1 MGSIFS
7 CLKIKAESHISTFHS
22 EKAWKEHWKANQNST
37 KLMVI
42 HFTAS
47 WCGPCQVIEPVI
59 KEFAAKFTDVTF
71 AKIDIDKLPSVAE
84 EWEVEGVPTFVFVK
98 QGTEVDKVV
107 GANKEE
113 LERKIE
119 EQRS

>member
-7 CLKIKAESHISTFHS
+7 SRKNKAESLVSAFHS
-22 EKAWKEHWKANQNST
+22 EKAWEEHWKTNQNST

-47 WCGPCQVIEPVI
+47 WCGPCRFIEPVI

-71 AKIDIDKLPSVAE
+71 AKIDIDELPSVAE
-84 EWEVEGVPTFVFVK
+84 EWMVEAVPTFVFVK
-98 QGTEVDKVV
+98 KGTEVDKVV

-113 LERKIE
+113 LEKKIE
-119 EQRS
+119 EQRF

>member
-7 CLKIKAESHISTFHS
+7 SRKNKAESLISTFHS
-22 EKAWKEHWKANQNST
+22 EKDWEEHWKTNQNST

-47 WCGPCQVIEPVI
+47 WCGPCRFIEPVI
-59 KEFAAKFTDVTF
+59 KEFAAKFIDVMF
-71 AKIDIDKLPSVAE
+71 AKIDIDELP
-84 EWEVEGVPTFVFVK
+84 K
-98 QGTEVDKVV
+98 GTEVDKVV

-113 LERKIE
+113 LEKKIE
-119 EQRS
+119 EQRF